1 MSEPNQSAP
10 PSRKVYFLHI
20 PKTSGSAFG
29 GWLRRLYTAE
39 NSIPCYDLV
48 GLLELPLEE
57 INSYSCY
64 SGHFGAS
71 LLDIL
76 DSPVATVTYLRK
88 PIERILSLAQ
98 HILREPAVEQHPG
111 WKDHYQN
118 ILTSAHPVEA
128 MLDVPAFIEA
138 IQNAQAQELTVR
150 RPLLQ
155 LLTKGKPDSQQ
166 IQELMKQSSIP
177 PQHLMLE
184 NAITFLDR
192 MPTFGI
198 FEQSVESVNHIANC
212 LNLPGE
218 RTLLLERVAPQ
229 RKNVI
234 TPDFWSSSIHLGL
247 RRKLENFVEID
258 QQLYDYAVDRF
269 NSEKLQNTGF
279 SFPTEAQSTK

>member
-1 MSEPNQSAP
+1 MSSPAQPSP
-10 PSRKVYFLHI
+10 PSGKIYFLHI

-39 NSIPCYDLV
+39 NSIPCYDLA
-48 GLLELPLEE
+48 GLLELSLEE
-57 INSYSCY
+57 INSYLCY

-76 DSPVATVTYLRK
+76 DSPVATVTYLRN
-88 PIERILSLAQ
+88 PIERIISLAR
-98 HILREPAVEQHPG
+98 HILREPSVEQHPG

-118 ILTSAHPVEA
+118 VLSSAHPIEA
-128 MLDVPAFIEA
+128 MLDVPTFIEA
-138 IQNAQAQELTVR
+138 IQNAQARELTVR
-150 RPLLQ
+150 LPILQ
-155 LLTKGKPDSQQ
+155 FLAKGMPGSQQ
-166 IQELMKQSSIP
+166 FQDLMKQSSVP

-184 NAITFLDR
+184 NAIAFLDR
-192 MPTFGI
+192 MPAFGI

-229 RKNVI
+229 RKDII
-234 TPDFWSSSIHLGL
+234 TPDFWSQTIHPRL

-258 QQLYDYAVDRF
+258 QQLYNYAVDRF
-269 NSEKLQNTGF
+269 NSEKLPNTGF
-279 SFPTEAQSTK
+279 SFPTESQSNK